1 MTDGLAWLR
10 PYMKRPAPRVAGSA
24 DVRSAVDRYNADHR
38 RTWGAAGSGDC
49 PICGHRACF
58 GEARGKLA
66 GAGRWACFSANHGNI
81 GVRLGACVHGD
92 ALDVD
97 AFQAGRTRV
106 EHLRALGYLTAASET
121 RSTATTDTPNT
132 SLGRCGVLRLT
143 RADVARALGHDPN
156 ENEREFLDERAAI
169 RCFDGGQS
177 IEDAERGALSDL
189 LRIIERERQ
198 ARHA

>member
-10 PYMKRPAPRVAGSA
+10 PYMRTPARVVGSV
-24 DVRSAVDRYNADHR
+24 DLQSAVDRYNADHR

-49 PICGHRACF
+49 PICGHHKCF

-66 GAGRWACFSANHGNI
+66 GTGRWACFSANHGNI
-81 GVRLGACVHGD
+81 GVKLGACVHGD

-97 AFQAGRTRV
+97 ASQAGRNRV
-106 EHLRALGYLTAASET
+106 DHLRTLGYLTAIEKP
-121 RSTATTDTPNT
+121 R
-132 SLGRCGVLRLT
+132 RLT
-143 RADVARALGHDPN
+143 FADVVRALGHDPD
-156 ENEREFLDERAAI
+156 ENEREFLEERAGI

-177 IEDAERGALSDL
+177 IEDAERGALADL
-189 LRIIERERQ
+189 VRIMEHERR